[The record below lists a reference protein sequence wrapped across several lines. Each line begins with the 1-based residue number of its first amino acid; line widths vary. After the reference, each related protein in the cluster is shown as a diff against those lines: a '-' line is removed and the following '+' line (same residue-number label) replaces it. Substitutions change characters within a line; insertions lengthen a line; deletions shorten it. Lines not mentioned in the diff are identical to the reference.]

1 MEPEETEKPSPRRYL
16 WTIVTFVTSLV
27 LLISSLRD
35 AKTWV
40 LTVDQGL
47 LDSLQRV
54 DTWGLLQAYAQA
66 YGQSVQHACSA
77 AGSAGCVFVVAVA
90 DFLPITVT
98 VTRQAMS
105 QGFWA
110 SLWVVS
116 GVAAACLITYQGL
129 RAEREPNWL
138 SAPLWVLGY
147 IVVESLLAWMV
158 KLVLAAALTTVG
170 FLFQLIGLLVVP
182 AVVVNYFEKGHT
194 ILSFVEST
202 KSLRGLTRHA
212 LDKEGP

>member
-1 MEPEETEKPSPRRYL
+1 MEPKEPEKPSPRRYA

-27 LLISSLRD
+27 LLLSSLRD
-35 AKTWV
+35 VKDWV

-54 DTWGLLQAYAQA
+54 DTWALLQAYAHA
-66 YGQSVQHACSA
+66 YQQSLQHACTA
-77 AGSAGCVFVVAVA
+77 ASSAGCVFAVTVVE
-90 DFLPITVT
+90 FFPITAT
-98 VTRQAMS
+98 VARQAMS
-105 QGFWA
+105 QSFWA

-116 GVAAACLITYQGL
+116 GIGVACLFTYEGL
-129 RAEREPNWL
+129 RSERDANWL

-147 IVVESLLAWMV
+147 ILVESVVAWVV
-158 KLVLAAALTTVG
+158 KLVVAAALTTVG
-170 FLFQLIGLLVVP
+170 FLFQVIGLLVVP

-212 LDKEGP
+212 LEKEEP